1 MDSVDFILIL
11 IIIFVLLF
19 NLFLYYDNGNS
30 NRHNNSITLYEGLNS
45 GPPGLKWWY
54 MPGYCEYASNW
65 SNIAAWIRMAQ
76 EKATKTGTASNFD
89 NLSTITNNFLVG
101 ENSRY
106 IYPSGKGKPDD
117 VFSVLIQGYFVPN
130 VSGQWNFYT
139 YSDDCSYVWIGKAL
153 QDINVNNAVVN
164 NGGLHAPQWKTG
176 SIILTA
182 DKIYPI
188 TIIMGERGGQY
199 ELQFK
204 FQPPNG
210 SWTSNCDKYVY
221 TDPPIVGDQITY
233 IATQTQLSDTYI
245 SVTGPNS

>member
-30 NRHNNSITLYEGLNS
+30 NRHNNSIILYEGLDNS
-45 GPPGLKWWY
+45 LKSLKWWY

-76 EKATKTGTASNFD
+76 EKATKTGTAFNFD

-106 IYPSGKGKPDD
+106 NYPSGKGKPDD

-130 VSGQWNFYT
+130 VDGQWNFYT

-153 QDINVNNAVVN
+153 QDINVDNAVVD
-164 NGGLHAPQWKTG
+164 NGGLHGPRGRTG
-176 SIILTA
+176 SIKLNK

-199 ELQFK
+199 ELQLQI
-204 FQPPNG
+204 QPPNG
-210 SWTSNCDKYVY
+210 SWTTNGSGYFY
-221 TDPPIVGDQITY
+221 TDPPIVGDPITY
-233 IATQTQLSDTYI
+233 IATQTQLSDKYI
-245 SVTGPNS
+245 PVTGPN